1 MDINRPTTTSSGFSL
16 AGVSQNT
23 MMMVLIALV
32 IVILLILLFQSSS
45 PTSSPQPNPGG
56 GGGGG
61 NNTFVNPLN
70 ATMRANPFVN
80 PAQRNML

>member
-1 MDINRPTTTSSGFSL
+1 MDINRPTTTTGSSFNL
-16 AGVSQNT
+16 AGISQNT

-45 PTSSPQPNPGG
+45 PDGSSPTPNQQR
-56 GGGGG
+56 
-61 NNTFVNPLN
+61 NAYMNPLN

-80 PAQRNML
+80 NAQRNML